1 MKIGII
7 HGFVGGGGGTEK
19 TLDAIIKAL
28 LQKKY
33 LISLYTFSKPLL
45 PLQGISIHN
54 VLPFHFPY
62 FGLYQRYMESK
73 LINKAK
79 DEDLIIEAS
88 GGFVVPNNMKQKII
102 IYCHHDFQNEL
113 KKSTTKY
120 KGFWSWYY
128 RPYYELTKNFLEKI
142 NNENIY
148 LIANSKFVQRSLVDN
163 FNKNS
168 TVIYP
173 PVNLDE
179 FNKPENKENK
189 IITVSRFSEEK
200 NLEFALKV
208 LSSIDVNYNLIGNT
222 KTKANVLHY
231 EHLMKKI
238 HVNSKIKLLRNI
250 SRDEVIRNYKTAKVY
265 FHASPETFGI
275 TIIES
280 IAAGC
285 IPIVPDNSAHIE
297 TVPFSELRYIPNN
310 FNDATDKIKRAM
322 KGEFNHLVESLQKT
336 IAKYSKENFKKS
348 FIDYIEK
355 LLS

>member
-19 TLDAIIKAL
+19 TLDAIIEAL
-28 LQKKY
+28 IEKKY
-33 LISLYTFSKPLL
+33 LINLYTFSKPLL
-45 PLQGISIHN
+45 SFQGISIHN

-73 LINKAK
+73 LIKKAN
-79 DEDLIIEAS
+79 DNDVIIQAS
-88 GGFVVPNNMKQKII
+88 GGFVVPNNARQKII

-120 KGFWSWYY
+120 TGFWSWYY
-128 RPYYELTKNFLEKI
+128 RPYYELSKKFFDKI
-142 NNENIY
+142 KDENIN
-148 LIANSKFVQRSLVDN
+148 LIANSKFVQKSLLDN

-168 TVIYP
+168 SVIYP

-200 NLEFALKV
+200 NLGFALKV

-222 KTKANVLHY
+222 KTKANVLY
-231 EHLMKKI
+231 YKHLLKKI

-285 IPIVPDNSAHIE
+285 IPIVPDISAHIE
-297 TVPFSELRYIPNN
+297 TVPFSELRYIPND
-310 FNDATDKIKRAM
+310 FNDATNKIKRAL
-322 KGEFNHLVESLQKT
+322 KGEFDHLVEALQKT
-336 IAKYSKENFKKS
+336 IPKYSKENFKKS
-348 FIDYIEK
+348 FINYIEK

>member
-179 FNKPENKENK
+179 FNNPENK
-189 IITVSRFSEEK
+189 
-200 NLEFALKV
+200 
-208 LSSIDVNYNLIGNT
+208 
-222 KTKANVLHY
+222 
-231 EHLMKKI
+231 
-238 HVNSKIKLLRNI
+238 
-250 SRDEVIRNYKTAKVY
+250 
-265 FHASPETFGI
+265 GI